1 MRHKKY
7 GTDYVGAHWYR
18 RNSMLHLI
26 SFPLRN
32 SKKNLILNW
41 HWHSAN
47 FQISYDII
55 YLIESI
61 NCIFPICSVVL
72 NVNVPLRVVELY
84 RTLYN

>member
-7 GTDYVGAHWYR
+7 GTDQIGAHWYR
-18 RNSMLHLI
+18 PSSMLHLI
-26 SFPLRN
+26 SFPFQN
-32 SKKNLILNW
+32 SKRNLILNW
-41 HWHSAN
+41 HWQSAN

-61 NCIFPICSVVL
+61 NCIFRICSVLL
-72 NVNVPLRVVELY
+72 NVNEPFLVLGLD